1 METGL
6 EDAAVPAIQQKRFCA
21 TFDIEDWF
29 HAENVRANL
38 PTHDWDRLES
48 RLEPNVHEL
57 LDILAAARV
66 RSTFFVLGWVAERYP
81 AVVQRIVDDGHE
93 IASHTYLHRNLNQ
106 LTPDE
111 IKEELGRSKDRLE
124 QVAGSEVLGVR
135 APNFSVSD
143 LVLDLVAEA
152 GYRYDSSYFGFTQH
166 DRYGQISAT
175 VPPGATVTE
184 IRPGL
189 LEIQMTRVPIAT
201 IHVPWAG
208 GAYFRLIPYPVFRW
222 GVAKHL
228 RSNPW
233 FTFYFHPWELDP
245 DEIPPAG
252 MPRTLRFRAYT
263 GRGRTRR
270 DLRRLV
276 TEFGSCRI
284 DEALRGL
291 GYLSSDGT
299 PTA

>member
-1 METGL
+1 
-6 EDAAVPAIQQKRFCA
+6 
-21 TFDIEDWF
+21 
-29 HAENVRANL
+29 
-38 PTHDWDRLES
+38 
-48 RLEPNVHEL
+48 
-57 LDILAAARV
+57 ILAAARV

>member
-1 METGL
+1 MGSELG
-6 EDAAVPAIQQKRFCA
+6 DVAVPATTQKWFCA

-29 HAENVRANL
+29 HAENVRASL

-57 LDILAAARV
+57 LDILAAVKA

-81 AVVQRIVDDGHE
+81 GVVRRIVDEGHE
-93 IASHTYLHRNLNQ
+93 VASHTYLHRNLNQ
-106 LTPDE
+106 LAADE
-111 IKEELGRSKDRLE
+111 IEEELSRSKDQLE
-124 QVAGSEVLGVR
+124 QVAGSEVRGVR

-143 LVLDLVAEA
+143 LVLDMIAQA

-166 DRYGQISAT
+166 DRYGQISMAI
-175 VPPGATVTE
+175 PPGQPVTE
-184 IRPGL
+184 VRPGL
-189 LEIQMTRVPIAT
+189 LEIQMTRLPIAT
-201 IHVPWAG
+201 VQVPWAG

-245 DEIPPAG
+245 DEVPPSG

-291 GYLSSDGT
+291 GYLSLDGT
-299 PTA
+299 

>member
-1 METGL
+1 MEGEL
-6 EDAAVPAIQQKRFCA
+6 GEAAVPTTERRRFLA

-29 HAENVRANL
+29 HAENVRASL
-38 PTHDWDRLES
+38 PTHDWDQLEP

-57 LDILAAARV
+57 LDILATAHAH
-66 RSTFFVLGWVAERYP
+66 STFFVLGWVAERYP
-81 AVVQRIVDDGHE
+81 GVVRRIVDEGHE
-93 IASHTYLHRNLNQ
+93 VASHTYLHRNLNQ
-106 LTPDE
+106 LPPDE
-111 IKEELGRSKDRLE
+111 IKEELRRSKDQLE
-124 QVAGSEVLGVR
+124 QVAGSEVRGVR

-152 GYRYDSSYFGFTQH
+152 GYRYDSSYFGFKQH
-166 DRYGQISAT
+166 ARYGQISAAI
-175 VPPGATVTE
+175 PPAEPVTE
-184 IRPGL
+184 VRPGL
-189 LEIQMTRVPIAT
+189 LEIQMTRIPIAT
-201 IHVPWAG
+201 VRVPWAG

-245 DEIPPAG
+245 DEVPPSG
-252 MPRTLRFRAYT
+252 MPSALRFRAYT
-263 GRGRTRR
+263 GRRRTRR

-291 GYLSSDGT
+291 GYLSSNGT
-299 PTA
+299 GP